1 MAEPR
6 TIHDFFGFPQAL
18 FDMRYSAPGSPE
30 LANQIVD
37 VVEPIWIG
45 LDQDSWGLDHGA
57 WSVLARMYPDADI
70 PVVQLSLD
78 ASKEQQHH
86 FDIGMRLDALRNDGV
101 LVVCSGNI
109 VHNLPMV
116 NAALAQ
122 QGFDWAERFDTRV
135 REIFTTGTSDELL
148 GLPGD
153 PDYALAVPTTD
164 HYLPLLYLG
173 GIAEAASARAD
184 VIIDGYA
191 YGSLSMTSLV
201 VS

>member
-1 MAEPR
+1 
-6 TIHDFFGFPQAL
+6 
-18 FDMRYSAPGSPE
+18 
-30 LANQIVD
+30 
-37 VVEPIWIG
+37 
-45 LDQDSWGLDHGA
+45 
-57 WSVLARMYPDADI
+57 
-70 PVVQLSLD
+70 
-78 ASKEQQHH
+78 
-86 FDIGMRLDALRNDGV
+86 MRLDALRNDGV

-116 NAALAQ
+116 NPALAE

-135 REIFTTGTSDELL
+135 REILTAGTSDELL
-148 GLPGD
+148 GLPND
-153 PDYALAVPTTD
+153 PDYALAVPTPD